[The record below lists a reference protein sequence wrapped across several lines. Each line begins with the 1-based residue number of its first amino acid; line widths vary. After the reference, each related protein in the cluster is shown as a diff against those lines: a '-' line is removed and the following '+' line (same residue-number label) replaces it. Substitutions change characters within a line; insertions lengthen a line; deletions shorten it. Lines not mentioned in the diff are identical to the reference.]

1 MIFRI
6 EKHLNLTNKYQHK
19 DITHGQAILNGM
31 YLAIQLSFKKN
42 ILSKDEYKKISKY
55 LNLFE
60 IKNEFKLIL
69 KDLDKLS
76 YDKKS
81 KNGKIRFIL
90 LKGIGQPVIFDNI
103 SQNDIK
109 GII

>member
-1 MIFRI
+1 
-6 EKHLNLTNKYQHK
+6 
-19 DITHGQAILNGM
+19 M
-31 YLAIQLSFKKN
+31 YLAIQLFFKKN
-42 ILSKDEYKKISKY
+42 ILPKDEYNEISKY
-55 LNLFE
+55 FDLFK
-60 IKNEFKLIL
+60 IKNEHKLIV

-90 LKGIGQPVIFDNI
+90 LKGIGQPIVFDNV
-103 SQNDIK
+103 SKNDIK